1 MRRCGGAE
9 VFIVRARGYTSPV
22 NCVDGRT
29 LPGKTSSGRSA
40 GSRLARVPVFPL
52 AAAAAAAA
60 VLGHRI
66 AYFLAIPSLGAR
78 EALLARTGHA
88 YLPGTTEIVVLAAL
102 AGLGGLFLA
111 AVSRGDVGIAGRGS
125 VFLRL
130 AAVQV
135 SIFASTEV
143 IERLASGAP
152 VSGIFEH
159 GLFAIGIG
167 VQLVLALAGAV
178 VFALTYRA
186 AEVTRT
192 FAASAVA
199 ALRRMVAI
207 PAPVTR
213 LATTP
218 DRGPVTSRGP
228 PSR

>member
-1 MRRCGGAE
+1 MN
-9 VFIVRARGYTSPV
+9 S
-22 NCVDGRT
+22 VDGRT
-29 LPGKTSSGRSA
+29 SAGRISSGGSA

-52 AAAAAAAA
+52 AAAAAAAS

-66 AYFLAIPSLGAR
+66 AYMLAIPSLGAR

-102 AGLGGLFLA
+102 AGLGGLFLN
-111 AVSRGDVGIAGRGS
+111 AVSRRDVGIAGRSS

-135 SIFASTEV
+135 SIFASMEV

-152 VSGIFEH
+152 VSGILDH

-167 VQLVLALAGAV
+167 VQLLLAVGAAS
-178 VFALTYRA
+178 VFALIYRA
-186 AEVTRT
+186 SELATT
-192 FAASAVA
+192 FAASVVA
-199 ALRRMVAI
+199 APRRLVAI

>member
-1 MRRCGGAE
+1 MN
-9 VFIVRARGYTSPV
+9 S
-22 NCVDGRT
+22 VDGRT
-29 LPGKTSSGRSA
+29 SRPG
-40 GSRLARVPVFPL
+40 LARVPVFPL

-66 AYFLAIPSLGAR
+66 AYMLAIPSLGAR

-102 AGLGGLFLA
+102 AGLGGLFLSA
-111 AVSRGDVGIAGRGS
+111 ISRRDVGVAGRSS

-135 SIFASTEV
+135 SIFASMEV

-152 VSGIFEH
+152 VSGVLDH

-167 VQLVLALAGAV
+167 VQLALAVAAAV
-178 VFALTYRA
+178 VFALIYRA
-186 AEVTRT
+186 SELATT
-192 FAASAVA
+192 SAASVVA
-199 ALRRMVAI
+199 APRRLVAI

>member
-1 MRRCGGAE
+1 MN
-9 VFIVRARGYTSPV
+9 S
-22 NCVDGRT
+22 VDGRT
-29 LPGKTSSGRSA
+29 STGRTSR
-40 GSRLARVPVFPL
+40 SRLARIPVFPL

-66 AYFLAIPSLGAR
+66 AYMLAIPSLGAR

-102 AGLGGLFLA
+102 AGLGGLFLSA
-111 AVSRGDVGIAGRGS
+111 ISRRDVGVAGRSS

-135 SIFASTEV
+135 SIFASMEV
-143 IERLASGAP
+143 IERVASGAP
-152 VSGIFEH
+152 VSGILDH

-167 VQLVLALAGAV
+167 AQLLLAVAAAF
-178 VFALTYRA
+178 VFALIYRA
-186 AEVTRT
+186 SELATT
-192 FAASAVA
+192 FAASVMA
-199 ALRRMVAI
+199 APRRLVAI
-207 PAPVTR
+207 PGPVTR
-213 LATTP
+213 LATTS

>member
-1 MRRCGGAE
+1 
-9 VFIVRARGYTSPV
+9 
-22 NCVDGRT
+22 
-29 LPGKTSSGRSA
+29 
-40 GSRLARVPVFPL
+40 
-52 AAAAAAAA
+52 
-60 VLGHRI
+60 
-66 AYFLAIPSLGAR
+66 
-78 EALLARTGHA
+78 
-88 YLPGTTEIVVLAAL
+88 
-102 AGLGGLFLA
+102 
-111 AVSRGDVGIAGRGS
+111 
-125 VFLRL
+125 
-130 AAVQV
+130 VQV
-135 SIFASTEV
+135 SIFASMEV

-152 VSGIFEH
+152 VSGILDH

-199 ALRRMVAI
+199 ALRRMVTI